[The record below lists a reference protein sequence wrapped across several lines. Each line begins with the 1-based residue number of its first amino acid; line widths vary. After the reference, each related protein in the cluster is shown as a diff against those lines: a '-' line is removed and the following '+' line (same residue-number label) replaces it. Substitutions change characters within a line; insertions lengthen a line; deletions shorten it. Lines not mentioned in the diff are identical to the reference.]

1 MKEKEITTIY
11 DERYYSLLTM
21 KSKELKEFTYKYDDY
36 VGYINTANRPPGKEP
51 FVVGIFVKKKN
62 YKNKNT
68 LLLSKTDIMV
78 LNALFHLYLN
88 EEKENVDTDLYS
100 IHHKILGQSLK
111 NNNMANYSTII
122 SSLKK
127 LKNLYIFL
135 GNKNE
140 LHHTSNISYFS
151 QLAVIKVL
159 SAEKW
164 LIQFSLGV
172 FGNSIR
178 NRKRYSNLIPIKF
191 LRCKNI
197 SKYYIA
203 LAICRY
209 IYINAKKKN
218 RLYSFKLETLL
229 KQINYFDRIGNNSG
243 KSYYDLLRQDG
254 ISNKTY
260 ILKQFIKTLK
270 EVLNTLSYEKK
281 IKSFK
286 LIDFDTNAS
295 VLEYSKY
302 TIELEL
308 PPKKYFYWKNV

>member
-21 KSKELKEFTYKYDDY
+21 KSRELKEFSYQYNDY
-36 VGYINTANRPPGKEP
+36 VGYVNTVNRPPGKEP
-51 FVVGIFVKKKN
+51 FVVGIFVEKKY
-62 YKNKNT
+62 YKDKNT
-68 LLLSKTDIMV
+68 LLLDKTDIMV
-78 LNALFHLYLN
+78 LNALFHLYLI
-88 EEKENVDTDLYS
+88 EEKENVITDLYS
-100 IHHKILGQSLK
+100 IHHKILGKSLK
-111 NNNMANYSTII
+111 NNDSTNYIDII

-127 LKNLYIFL
+127 LKKLYIFV

-140 LHHTSNISYFS
+140 LYNTSNVSYFS
-151 QLAVIKVL
+151 QLMDTKVL
-159 SAEKW
+159 SAEKG

-172 FGNSIR
+172 FGNSIK
-178 NRKRYSNLIPIKF
+178 NRIRYSNLIPIKF

-197 SKYYIA
+197 SKYYIS

-209 IYINAKKKN
+209 IYINSNKKN
-218 RLYSFKLETLL
+218 RIYSFKLETIL
-229 KQINYFDRIGNNSG
+229 KQINYFDKKGNNSG

-270 EVLNTLSYEKK
+270 EILTTLAYEKK
-281 IKSFK
+281 INSFN
-286 LIDFDTNAS
+286 LLDFGTNIS

-308 PPKKYFYWKNV
+308 PPKKYV